1 MVLLLLSSCYQ
12 VLRIRRDILQCYR
25 ESHGQRIKLDHSG
38 QTSIELSLDIR
49 LRWACGEWTVI
60 MQEVAN
66 NFGNKALLQAWKIL
80 PPGDAA
86 DPAPDDFLLCSL
98 ESISRVFWGLH
109 ARSLILWT
117 GGVYNQ
123 VKLCSDDDR
132 VRAQAV
138 RRASLLWPRI
148 LILEN
153 MLVAGDVD
161 PEVIAFND
169 GFLWHQGTCYREL
182 HGLVS
187 ENHIAKAVSYSWQIH
202 SCPYHEKGLLW
213 KDNKIRI
220 RFHNFVKVCL
230 GTHVLK
236 CVP

>member
-1 MVLLLLSSCYQ
+1 MLEVYRASHA
-12 VLRIRRDILQCYR
+12 LRIK
-25 ESHGQRIKLDHSG
+25 SDHSG
-38 QTSIELSLDIR
+38 QTCIELSFDIR

-66 NFGNKALLQAWKIL
+66 NFADKALLRAWNIL
-80 PPGDAA
+80 SPGDAV
-86 DPAPDDFLLCSL
+86 DEFLLCSM

-123 VKLCSDDDR
+123 VKLCASDPR

-153 MLVAGDVD
+153 MLVDAGGVD
-161 PEVIAFND
+161 PEVIDFND
-169 GFLWHQGTCYREL
+169 GFLWQHGTCYREL
-182 HGLVS
+182 FGLVS
-187 ENHIAKAVSYSWQIH
+187 ENYIAQAMNYSWQIH
-202 SCPYHEKGLLW
+202 SSPYHEKGFW
-213 KDNKIRI
+213 KI
-220 RFHNFVKVCL
+220 CYL
-230 GTHVLK
+230 GFIFFFA
-236 CVP
+236 CVS

>member
-38 QTSIELSLDIR
+38 QTSIELSFDIR

-60 MQEVAN
+60 VQEVAN
-66 NFGNKALLQAWKIL
+66 NFANKALLQAWGIL
-80 PPGDAA
+80 RPGDAA
-86 DPAPDDFLLCSL
+86 GQVADVVDDFLLCSL
-98 ESISRVFWGLH
+98 ESISRVFCGLH

-123 VKLCSDDDR
+123 VKLCADDDR

-148 LILEN
+148 LIQEN
-153 MLVAGDVD
+153 MLVDAGGLD

-169 GFLWHQGTCYREL
+169 GFLWHHGTCYREL

-187 ENHIAKAVSYSWQIH
+187 ENYIAQARSYSWQIH
-202 SCPYHEKGLLW
+202 SSPYREKGLWNIFCIFHLLW
-213 KDNKIRI
+213 SV
-220 RFHNFVKVCL
+220 H
-230 GTHVLK
+230 
-236 CVP
+236 P

>member
-38 QTSIELSLDIR
+38 QTSIELSFDIR

-66 NFGNKALLQAWKIL
+66 NFANKALLQAWEIL
-80 PPGDAA
+80 CPGDAPVA
-86 DPAPDDFLLCSL
+86 DVVDDFLLCSL

-123 VKLCSDDDR
+123 VKLCSDDPS

-153 MLVAGDVD
+153 MLVDEGCVD
-161 PEVIAFND
+161 PEVFAFND
-169 GFLWHQGTCYREL
+169 GFLWHHGTCYREL

-187 ENHIAKAVSYSWQIH
+187 ENYIAQARSYSWQIH
-202 SCPYHEKGLLW
+202 SCPYHEKGLW
-213 KDNKIRI
+213 KIFGK
-220 RFHNFVKVCL
+220 FHLLCF
-230 GTHVLK
+230 LK
-236 CVP
+236 CVCVRNMLPEV